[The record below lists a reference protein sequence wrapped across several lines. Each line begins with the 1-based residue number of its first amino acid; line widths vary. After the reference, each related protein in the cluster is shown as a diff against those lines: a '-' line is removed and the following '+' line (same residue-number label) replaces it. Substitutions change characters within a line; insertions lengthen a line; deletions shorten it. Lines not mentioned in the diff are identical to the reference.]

1 MGFDEKYC
9 TVSPFKKK
17 IYSVTFQLKMKQ
29 EVLVKPFVPSLY
41 PEIHSEAKR
50 HWTKFKTEDSGGR
63 QMSEDSLRTSLFL
76 AA

>member
-1 MGFDEKYC
+1 M
-9 TVSPFKKK
+9 
-17 IYSVTFQLKMKQ
+17 
-29 EVLVKPFVPSLY
+29 LVKPFVSSLY
-41 PEIHSEAKR
+41 PEIHREAKR